1 MQFFTT
7 EKISKNVE
15 KTPEGFLLATGVPV
29 ARTGLQLYAAE
40 EIPNV
45 QPGAD
50 GIIYV
55 DRRPEDVFR
64 PETLASFNGKP
75 FTNDHPESEG
85 NEWAVRPDNYSEVG
99 AGTVLNPR
107 RGTGIEDGL
116 LLCDIVIM
124 REDAIADYENGKREV
139 SVGYDCEYIE
149 TAPGHAYQTN
159 IVANHVALVDKARC
173 GSQCS
178 IRDRQPEEKKM
189 KKTFLEKVRCAFK
202 AKDEKAFEEVL
213 SQAPAAVHAMTIDEE
228 PSGGGTVQHFHLGTG
243 GSEPA
248 ANDKRKYSDEA
259 LDAKFGEIDKKM
271 GDNHKAVMDSL
282 KAITDKMPKDES
294 EEEKEKKEKEAKE
307 KDAESR
313 EIEGELEEEAPAG
326 TGDKARKAKDS
337 AYLQDSF
344 QETVAIA
351 EVIAPGI
358 HIPTFDRAAAP
369 RKTYDDVCG
378 LRRKALQLGNN
389 DPATNGMILSV
400 RGGKEL
406 TNDSLAKLPCS
417 QVRTLFFSV
426 GTMKQKA
433 NNDSIRSR
441 GTAAGNGDRTIAPT
455 TLKEVNERNAK
466 FYQTHQ

>member
-15 KTPEGFLLATGVPV
+15 KTPEGFLLAIGVPV

-40 EIPNV
+40 EIPKV
-45 QPGAD
+45 EPSAD

-75 FTNDHPESEG
+75 LTNDHPETEA

-99 AGTVLNPR
+99 AGIVLNPR
-107 RGTGIEDGL
+107 RGTGIEDNL

-124 REDAIADYENGKREV
+124 GADAIADYEAGKREV
-139 SVGYDCEYIE
+139 SAGYDCEYIE

-159 IVANHVALVDKARC
+159 IIANHVALVEKARC

-178 IRDRQPEEKKM
+178 IRDHQIEEKKM
-189 KKTFLEKVRCAFK
+189 KKSFLEKVRCAFK

-213 SQAPAAVHAMTIDEE
+213 SLAPAAVHSMTIDEE
-228 PSGGGTVQHFHLGTG
+228 PAGGTVQHFHLGTG
-243 GSEPA
+243 GSEPP

-271 GDNHKAVMDSL
+271 ADNHKAVMDSL

-294 EEEKEKKEKEAKE
+294 EEEKKKKEQEAKE
-307 KDAESR
+307 KDAETR

-337 AYLQDSF
+337 ALLQDSF

-358 HIPTFDRAAAP
+358 HIPTFDRAASP

-389 DPATNGMILSV
+389 DPATNAMILSA

-441 GTAAGNGDRTIAPT
+441 ATGGGASADRKVAPT
-455 TLKEVNERNAK
+455 TLAEVNERNRK
-466 FYQTHQ
+466 FYETHQ